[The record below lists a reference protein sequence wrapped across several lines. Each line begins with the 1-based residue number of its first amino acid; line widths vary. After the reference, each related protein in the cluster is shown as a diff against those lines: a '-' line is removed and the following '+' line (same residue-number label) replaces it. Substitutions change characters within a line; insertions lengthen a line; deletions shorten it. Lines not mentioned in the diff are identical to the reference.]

1 MSLTTITSKGQ
12 VTIPKNIRDL
22 LHLCAGDKVEFIFN
36 ETDEV
41 ILRPMTKK
49 VADVCGGLA
58 KYKQKKPVSVEEM
71 NESIRTKMREQ
82 FNESS

>member
-1 MSLTTITSKGQ
+1 MALTTITSKGQ
-12 VTIPKNIRDL
+12 VTIPKSIREV
-22 LHLCAGDKVEFIFN
+22 LHLYAGDKVEFIFN

-41 ILRPMTKK
+41 ILRPVTKK

-58 KYKQKKPVSVEEM
+58 KYKQKNPVSVEEM
-71 NESIRTKMREQ
+71 NDSIKIRMREQ